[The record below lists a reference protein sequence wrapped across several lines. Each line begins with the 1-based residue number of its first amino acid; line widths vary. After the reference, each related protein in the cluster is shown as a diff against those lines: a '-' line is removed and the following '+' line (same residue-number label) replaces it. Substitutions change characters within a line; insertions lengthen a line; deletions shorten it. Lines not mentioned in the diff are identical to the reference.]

1 MFAVMEDLAI
11 LLAAVMF
18 NAGYAATRGGYSG
31 TMFLVS
37 AGVLVIPTAVIAVM
51 EGLCRKEKQ
60 HQTREQKETK
70 C

>member
-37 AGVLVIPTAVIAVM
+37 AGVLVLPTAVIAVM
-51 EGLCRKEKQ
+51 EGLCRKER
-60 HQTREQKETK
+60 HQTREEKETK